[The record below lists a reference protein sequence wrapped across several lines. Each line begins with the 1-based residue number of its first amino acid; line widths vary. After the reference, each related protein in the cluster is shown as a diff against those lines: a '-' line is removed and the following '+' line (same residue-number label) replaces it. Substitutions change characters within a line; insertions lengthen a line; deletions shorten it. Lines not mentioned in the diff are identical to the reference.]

1 MASLIERIQEFN
13 RDREPQRLQLK
24 YQKMR
29 SKKQSSAFVF
39 LRSTCHLF
47 YEDWSAA
54 ELDQAPLSW
63 ICGDLHLENF
73 GVYRA
78 GNRLT
83 YFNINDFDEAVLA
96 PCTWDLARFV
106 TSVLLAADSL
116 KVSDQDAIR
125 LCDCFLQSY
134 TAALRQGIV
143 RSADRKTPVEVVQ
156 NLLDQLAQRDRKKLL
171 DQRTPFDRQKKRRQ
185 FYEAEKKDE
194 KKRILPL
201 LAGQQELLAK
211 FMPEF
216 AAEYLAQQAATSAI
230 GQQLD
235 GAQIATPRFFNLLD
249 AARRIAGGGS
259 LGLGRYALLVEG
271 EGSPDGN
278 YLLDLKQAQPAAL
291 EPYLHS
297 QWKQPAWKSPADRII
312 AIQTRVQAFPPALL
326 SPATLSNTPYILK
339 ELQPTK
345 EPTDRVELKKL
356 GSTEAQLEKL
366 MALMGRVVAWGA
378 LRSSGYQGAAT
389 VDQLVDFAESKRWQK
404 PLMAYAHHY
413 SDRVR
418 QDWREFSKAY
428 DDGIF

>member
-29 SKKQSSAFVF
+29 SDAFVF

-73 GVYRA
+73 GVYKA
-78 GNRLT
+78 GNGLT

-96 PCTWDLARFV
+96 PCTWDLARFL
-106 TSVLLAADSL
+106 TSVLLGAETL
-116 KVSDQDAIR
+116 KGKPDALR

-134 TAALRQGIV
+134 QSALRQGT
-143 RSADRKTPVEVVQ
+143 AQWAERKTPVEVVQ
-156 NLLDQLAQRDRKKLL
+156 NLLDQLAERDRKKLL
-171 DQRTPFDRQKKRRQ
+171 DQRTRFDRQKKQRQ

-201 LAGQQELLAK
+201 LDGQQERLKK

-216 AAEYLAQQAATSAI
+216 SATYLAQQEATSQLF
-230 GQQLD
+230 QQLD
-235 GAQIATPRFFNLLD
+235 GTQIASLQFFNLLD

-259 LGLGRYALLVEG
+259 LGLERYALLVEG

-297 QWKQPAWKSPADRII
+297 QWKQPAWKDAADRIVS
-312 AIQTRVQAFPPALL
+312 IQTRVQAFTPALL
-326 SPATLSNTPYILK
+326 SSTTLSNTPYILK

-366 MALMGRVVAWGA
+366 MALMGRVVAWGT

-389 VDQLVDFAESKRWQK
+389 VDQRVDFAESKRWQK
-404 PLMAYAHHY
+404 PLMEYAHHS

-428 DDGIF
+428 DDGVFQD

>member
-1 MASLIERIQEFN
+1 MASLIERIKEFN

-29 SKKQSSAFVF
+29 SDAFVF

-47 YEDWSAA
+47 YEDWSAT
-54 ELDQAPLSW
+54 ELDQSPLSW

-96 PCTWDLARFV
+96 PCTWDLARFL

-116 KVSDQDAIR
+116 KVTDPDAIR

-134 TAALRQGIV
+134 TAALRQGTV
-143 RSADRKTPVEVVQ
+143 RWADRKTPVEVVQ
-156 NLLDQLAQRDRKKLL
+156 NLLDQLGQRDRKKLL
-171 DQRTPFDRQKKRRQ
+171 DKRTPFDRQKKQRQ
-185 FYEAEKKDE
+185 FYEAEKKDD

-201 LAGQQELLAK
+201 LAGQQKLLAK

-216 AAEYLAQQAATSAI
+216 AAAYLAKQEATSKLF
-230 GQQLD
+230 QQLD
-235 GAQIATPRFFNLLD
+235 GTQIVSPQFFNLLD

-259 LGLGRYALLVEG
+259 LGLERYALLVEG

-278 YLLDLKQAQPAAL
+278 YLLDLKQAQPASL

-297 QWKQPAWKSPADRII
+297 RWKQPDWKNPADRIVS
-312 AIQTRVQAFPPALL
+312 IQTRVQAFTPALL
-326 SPATLSNTPYILK
+326 SPATLGKTSYILK
-339 ELQPTK
+339 ELQPTQ

-356 GSTEAQLEKL
+356 GSTKAQLEKL
-366 MALMGRVVAWGA
+366 MALMGRVVAWGE
-378 LRSSGYQGAAT
+378 LRSSGYRGAAT
-389 VDQLVDFAESKRWQK
+389 ADQLIDFAESQGWQK
-404 PLMAYAHHY
+404 QVMEYAHHY

-418 QDWREFSKAY
+418 QDWQEFSKAY
-428 DDGIF
+428 DDGIL